1 MLTGTP
7 GREYGYMNSDAN
19 VERTTIAAVDGNS
32 VQSTIDANLQSIVEK
47 YLLKFNE
54 EYKDNAHD
62 GNGANNVGCII
73 MDVNNG
79 EILAM
84 ASYPTFNL
92 NDVRNTDALLGRKFW
107 IIRIVSV
114 NNM

>member
-73 MDVNNG
+73 RVSIM
-79 EILAM
+79 ERFLAM
-84 ASYPTFNL
+84 AKLSDL
-92 NDVRNTDALLGRKFW
+92 
-107 IIRIVSV
+107 
-114 NNM
+114 